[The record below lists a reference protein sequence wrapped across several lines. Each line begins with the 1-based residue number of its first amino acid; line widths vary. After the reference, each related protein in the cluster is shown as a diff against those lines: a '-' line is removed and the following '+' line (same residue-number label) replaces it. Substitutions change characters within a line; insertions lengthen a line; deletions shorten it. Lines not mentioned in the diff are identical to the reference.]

1 MNSEL
6 LQAALGQVV
15 KLMDEREVTQEEAIQ
30 LVVNA
35 MGLNRDEAKRLS
47 DAYDAM

>member
-6 LQAALGQVV
+6 MQAALGEVV
-15 KLMDEREVTQEEAIQ
+15 KLMDENEITQPEAIQ
-30 LVVNA
+30 LVANA
-35 MGLNRDEAKRLS
+35 MGLSLAEAAALS